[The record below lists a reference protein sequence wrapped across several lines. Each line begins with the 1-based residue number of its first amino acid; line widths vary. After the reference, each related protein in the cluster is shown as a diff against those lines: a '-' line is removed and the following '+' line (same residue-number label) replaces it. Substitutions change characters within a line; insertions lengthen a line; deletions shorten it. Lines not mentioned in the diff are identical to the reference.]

1 MATPSTIP
9 QERTSAPGGRTLH
22 RLAGRDDLRGF
33 ANLFANENH
42 GWWRTRAWLIQLAVW
57 LGIINGLIALVTYGE
72 TQDASGAMPPLL
84 ETLIQV
90 FFKAGGPAIAVGA
103 VIAAQGA
110 VVGEKQLG
118 TAAWIMSK
126 PAGRSAFLLSK
137 LAAYLL
143 VFVGLAIAVPSVVF
157 FGQTRFA
164 AGQMPALLPFLAAQG
179 VMLLHLL
186 FYLALTLLLGA
197 FASSRGPVAGGAL
210 GFLFAGMLLP
220 SFVPQVAVV
229 FPWQLGDIAT
239 GLTLGT
245 RLPATWPIPVL
256 ATAGWTLLFI
266 AAALWRFAREE
277 F

>member
-1 MATPSTIP
+1 MATPSTFP
-9 QERTSAPGGRTLH
+9 QERTIAPGGRTLH
-22 RLAGRDDLRGF
+22 RRAGRGALRGF
-33 ANLFANENH
+33 ANLLANENH
-42 GWWRTRAWLIQLAVW
+42 GWWRTRAWLIQLGVW

-72 TQDASGAMPPLL
+72 SQDTGGTIPLL

-110 VVGEKQLG
+110 LVGEKQLG

-126 PAGRSAFLLSK
+126 PVGRSAFILAK
-137 LAAYLL
+137 LAAYAL
-143 VFVGLAIAVPSVVF
+143 VFLGLAIAVPSVVF
-157 FGQTRFA
+157 FGQTRFG

-179 VMLLHLL
+179 VLLLHLL

-220 SFVPQVAVV
+220 NFVPQVALV
-229 FPWQLGDIAT
+229 FPWQLADLAA
-239 GLTLGT
+239 GLALGT
-245 RLPATWPIPVL
+245 ALPATWPIPVL
-256 ATAGWTLLFI
+256 ATAGWTVLFI
-266 AAALWRFAREE
+266 GVALWRFAREE

>member
-1 MATPSTIP
+1 MATPSTLP
-9 QERTSAPGGRTLH
+9 QTRSTAADGRALRHLGGR
-22 RLAGRDDLRGF
+22 GSLRGF
-33 ANLFANENH
+33 ANLFANENR
-42 GWWRTRAWLIQLAVW
+42 GWWGTRAWLIQLAVW

-72 TQDASGAMPPLL
+72 SQDTSGMIPLY

-110 VVGEKQLG
+110 IVGEKQLG

-126 PAGRSAFLLSK
+126 PVGRSAFILAK
-137 LAAYLL
+137 LAAFLL
-143 VFVGLAIAVPSVVF
+143 VFAGLAITVPSVVF

-164 AGQMPALLPFLAAQG
+164 PGQMPALLPFLAGQG
-179 VMLLHLL
+179 VMLVHVL

-210 GFLFAGMLLP
+210 GFMFAGMLLP
-220 SFVPQVAVV
+220 NFVPQLAVI
-229 FPWQLGDIAT
+229 FPWQLADIAA
-239 GLTLGT
+239 GLALDTP
-245 RLPATWPIPVL
+245 LPATWPIPVL
-256 ATAGWTLLFI
+256 ATALWTLLFTVG
-266 AAALWRFAREE
+266 ALWRFGREE